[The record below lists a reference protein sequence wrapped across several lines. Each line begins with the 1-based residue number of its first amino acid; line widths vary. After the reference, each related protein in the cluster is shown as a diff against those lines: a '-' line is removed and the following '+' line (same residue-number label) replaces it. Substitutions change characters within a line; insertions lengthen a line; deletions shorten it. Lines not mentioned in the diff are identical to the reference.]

1 MGKKRKKRS
10 GFERIGRVLDQ
21 VLHTYRQGS
30 DMALN
35 RIWEQW
41 DHVVGEKIA
50 ANAQPAAF
58 KGRLLVVNV
67 SSSVWLHQLQF
78 SKMGIIDRLNDTFG
92 EKLIDD
98 IRFKIGAL

>member
-1 MGKKRKKRS
+1 MGNERKKRS
-10 GFERIGRVLDQ
+10 GFERIGNVLDK
-21 VLHTYRQGS
+21 VLHTYRRS
-30 DMALN
+30 PDMALN

-41 DHVVGEKIA
+41 DRIVGEKIA

-78 SKMGIIDRLNDTFG
+78 ARTDIIDKLNDAFG
-92 EKLIDD
+92 ERMVDD
-98 IRFKIGAL
+98 IRFKIGAI